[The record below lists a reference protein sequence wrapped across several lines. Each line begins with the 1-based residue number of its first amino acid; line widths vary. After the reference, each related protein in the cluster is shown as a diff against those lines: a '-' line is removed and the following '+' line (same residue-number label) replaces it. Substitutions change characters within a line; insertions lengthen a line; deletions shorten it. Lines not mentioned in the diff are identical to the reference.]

1 MTLSRL
7 RLGLGVFLLLSLIY
21 FGRTEVNILYG
32 GDTQGYYL
40 YLPATFI
47 YGDLHDIDTSYLARF
62 DHISEQ
68 PSYPAPGGVLTEA
81 PNGHRTIKY
90 TSGVALLQLPFF
102 WAAHGLATVL
112 PNVAADGYSWPY
124 RWLIN
129 LSVIFYFLLAIGWL
143 WRALSEHY
151 RPLIVGSA
159 ILLLAVGSNL
169 YNFLVFRGPMS
180 HGYLFAL
187 YASLIWA
194 TVRFYRRPANR
205 TATIIGISAGLIT
218 LIRPVEGI
226 CLLIPFLYGLTSR
239 QALKERANFWK
250 EHWPYLLKAGAVF
263 VAVGCIQL
271 LYWRYSSDH
280 WLFFSYGEEQFFW
293 DKSKIYAGLFSFRN
307 GWLVYSP
314 LLFLALAGIPL
325 LWRQRQWWWPVITLL
340 PLHIYIAYAWWNW
353 YYINGFGSRPMV
365 EIYAL
370 LVFPLAA
377 FLQWSDRKKLLSYA
391 TIGLVSFFVG
401 LNLFQHEQHQRGILW
416 TESANTPYYWEVFG
430 QLEHSERSMYAFFS
444 DTRPAKAREMID
456 GEVVFTEDFETYS
469 SDSLE
474 QNEIVASGDMA
485 QRIPPQGFYNL
496 PTFEAEFLRTHSIL
510 EIRAKIYKKQIETP
524 YYSAAS
530 LISQG
535 SWPKS
540 WRALRLDPLI
550 GNENY
555 TIWHGGTPNVW
566 EEISYTIQWP
576 ASIKEGAELKIYF
589 STNSQPLF
597 IDDVEI
603 VAY

>member
-1 MTLSRL
+1 MSLFRL
-7 RLGLGVFLLLSLIY
+7 RLGLGIFLLLSLIY

-47 YGDLHDIDTSYLARF
+47 YGDLHDVDTSYLARF
-62 DHISEQ
+62 DYIQDQ

-102 WAAHGLATVL
+102 WVGHALATVL
-112 PNVAADGYSWPY
+112 PGVAADGYSWPY

-143 WRALSEHY
+143 WHALREHY
-151 RPLIVGSA
+151 RPLVVGSV

-180 HGYLFAL
+180 HAYLFAL
-187 YASLIWA
+187 YAALIWA
-194 TVRFYRRPANR
+194 TIRFYREPSNR
-205 TATIIGISAGLIT
+205 SALTIGLTAGLIT

-226 CLLIPFLYGLTSR
+226 CLLIPFLYGLTSMK
-239 QALKERANFWK
+239 ALRERGKFWTAN
-250 EHWPYLLKAGAVF
+250 WPYLLKAGAVF
-263 VAVGCIQL
+263 AAVGCVQL
-271 LYWRYSSDH
+271 LYWRYSSGH

-307 GWLVYSP
+307 GWLIYSP
-314 LLFLALAGIPL
+314 LLVLALAGIPL
-325 LWRQRQWWWPVITLL
+325 LLKQRQWWWPVITFL

-365 EIYAL
+365 ETYAL
-370 LVFPLAA
+370 LAFPLAA
-377 FLQWSDRKKLLSYA
+377 FLQWSENWKPLRYA
-391 TIGLVSFFVG
+391 TIALVTFLVG
-401 LNLFQHEQHQRGILW
+401 LNLFQHEQHERGVLW

-430 QLEHSERSMYAFFS
+430 NLEHTERSMYAFFS
-444 DTRPAKAREMID
+444 DTRPANPDKMVN
-456 GEVVFTEDFETYS
+456 GEVVYSNDFETYS

-474 QNEIVASGDMA
+474 QAEVVANGQLA
-485 QRIPPQGFYNL
+485 RLIPPHTAFNL
-496 PTFEAEFLRTHSIL
+496 STFDANFLRNHHTL
-510 EIRAKIYKKQIETP
+510 EIRAKIRKDQIETP
-524 YYSAAS
+524 YYTAAS
-530 LISQG
+530 LISEG

-550 GNENY
+550 GNETY
-555 TIWHGGTPNVW
+555 TIWHGGTPNIW

-576 ASIKEGAELKIYF
+576 QSVEDNHELKLYF
-589 STNSQPLF
+589 STNNQALYL
-597 IDDVEI
+597 DDVEI
-603 VAY
+603 IAY